1 MTTTTAPL
9 APTRSGPDR
18 RAALTFPRIVT
29 SEWIKFRSVRSTA
42 WTLPITA
49 LTMAGLSALQA
60 WAMTQFEGGET
71 MGLVS
76 AAPIITGGWF
86 LAQLVV
92 AVLAILTIT
101 GEYTTGMIR
110 STLAAVPTRLPALWA
125 KALVL
130 AVVVA
135 LVSLVAVALSYLAA
149 LPFLGTLG
157 LGLDLGDP
165 DVLRVVL
172 GAPLYLTTIAL
183 FAFAVG
189 TLMRHSAGAIAVVL
203 GFLLVIENVLGGI
216 PWRPLE
222 VIAPFLPSR
231 AGARLLT
238 EQATLD
244 MMDQGSTVATLTAW
258 QGYGVLA
265 AWTVLLLAAA
275 AFLLRRRDA

>member
-9 APTRSGPDR
+9 APTRRGPDR

-130 AVVVA
+130 SVVVA

>member
-60 WAMTQFEGGET
+60 WATTQFEGET
-71 MGLVS
+71 MGMES

-130 AVVVA
+130 SVVVT
-135 LVSLVAVALSYLAA
+135 LVSLLAVALSYLAA

-172 GAPLYLTTIAL
+172 GTPLYLATIAL

-231 AGARLLT
+231 AGSRLLY
-238 EQATLD
+238 EQPMLD
-244 MMDQGSTVATLTAW
+244 VMDQGSTVATLSAW

>member
-1 MTTTTAPL
+1 MAGRLLDDDPEL
-9 APTRSGPDR
+9 AYAHAQAAVR
-18 RAALTFPRIVT
+18 RAGRVDV
-29 SEWIKFRSVRSTA
+29 VREA
-42 WTLPITA
+42 AAITA
-49 LTMAGLSALQA
+49 YRTGRYAEALRELRTVRRLNGSDEHLPLLADCERGLGRPERAIAISQEDAARALPP
-60 WAMTQFEGGET
+60 E
-71 MGLVS
+71 
-76 AAPIITGGWF
+76 
-86 LAQLVV
+86 AQVE
-92 AVLAILTIT
+92 LAI
-101 GEYTTGMIR
+101 
-110 STLAAVPTRLPALWA
+110 
-125 KALVL
+125 
-130 AVVVA
+130 VVSGA
-135 LVSLVAVALSYLAA
+135 R
-149 LPFLGTLG
+149 
-157 LGLDLGDP
+157 LDLGDP

>member
-1 MTTTTAPL
+1 ML
-9 APTRSGPDR
+9 
-18 RAALTFPRIVT
+18 F
-29 SEWIKFRSVRSTA
+29 
-42 WTLPITA
+42 
-49 LTMAGLSALQA
+49 
-60 WAMTQFEGGET
+60 
-71 MGLVS
+71 
-76 AAPIITGGWF
+76 
-86 LAQLVV
+86 
-92 AVLAILTIT
+92 
-101 GEYTTGMIR
+101 
-110 STLAAVPTRLPALWA
+110 
-125 KALVL
+125 
-130 AVVVA
+130 VVVT
-135 LVSLVAVALSYLAA
+135 LVSLLAVALSYLAA

-172 GAPLYLTTIAL
+172 GTPLYLATIAL

-231 AGARLLT
+231 AGSRLLY
-238 EQATLD
+238 EQPMLD
-244 MMDQGSTVATLTAW
+244 VMDQGSTVATLSAW

>member
-60 WAMTQFEGGET
+60 WATTQFEGET
-71 MGLVS
+71 MGMES

-130 AVVVA
+130 FVVVT
-135 LVSLVAVALSYLAA
+135 LVSLLAVALSYLAA

-172 GAPLYLTTIAL
+172 GTPLYLATIAL

-231 AGARLLT
+231 AGSRLLY
-238 EQATLD
+238 EQPMLD
-244 MMDQGSTVATLTAW
+244 VMDQGSTVATLSAW

>member
-130 AVVVA
+130 SVVVA

-265 AWTVLLLAAA
+265 AWTLLLLAAA

>member
-60 WAMTQFEGGET
+60 WATTQFEGET
-71 MGLVS
+71 MGMES
-76 AAPIITGGWF
+76 AAPIITGGLF

-130 AVVVA
+130 FVVVT
-135 LVSLVAVALSYLAA
+135 LVSLLAVALSYLAA

-172 GAPLYLTTIAL
+172 GTPLYLATIAL

-231 AGARLLT
+231 AGSRLLY
-238 EQATLD
+238 EQPMLD
-244 MMDQGSTVATLTAW
+244 VMDQGSTVATLSAW

>member
-130 AVVVA
+130 SVVVA
-135 LVSLVAVALSYLAA
+135 LVSVVAVALSYLAA

>member
-130 AVVVA
+130 SVVVA

-238 EQATLD
+238 EQTTLD